1 MENLS
6 LTGNNCCDEDQ
17 KHTLQ
22 RSSYYYLYIFNLTK
36 AKNKASVR
44 ATLNCAKCIIMISTA
59 VIA

>member
-1 MENLS
+1 MENRS

-22 RSSYYYLYIFNLTK
+22 RSSYFYLYIFNKGKKIRLQS
-36 AKNKASVR
+36 A
-44 ATLNCAKCIIMISTA
+44 ATLNCAKCIMISTA